1 MDKLS
6 EKIKG
11 MLDNRQSIFDISEY
25 FGGIIPMLNKCKKYP
40 DLYKRIINNLS
51 GSMSCWTYDGESGE
65 NHSFHLPFFITSKD
79 EDDGLHYYI
88 EVNVSIPEIT
98 STSEL
103 QIIVTWLKEFLADE
117 GSEVGT
123 YVDENLDNEMTWIN
137 ISHINGKRSNQF
149 EMIDIPTDNQF
160 MEVLPDKYFD

>member
-6 EKIKG
+6 EKIKV
-11 MLDNRQSIFDISEY
+11 MLDNNQSIFDISEY

-51 GSMSCWTYDGESGE
+51 GSISGWSYDSESEETYTW
-65 NHSFHLPFFITSKD
+65 HLPFFITSKD
-79 EDDGLHYYI
+79 EVDDLHYYI

-103 QIIVTWLKEFLADE
+103 QIIVTWLKEFLSDE
-117 GSEVGT
+117 GSEVGS
-123 YVDENLDNEMTWIN
+123 YVDENLDNEMTWIG
-137 ISHINGKRSNQF
+137 ISHINGKRSNQY
-149 EMIDIPTDNQF
+149 EMWKHPTDDEF
-160 MEVLPDKYFD
+160 IEVLPDKYFG

>member
-51 GSMSCWTYDGESGE
+51 GSISGWSYDSESEE
-65 NHSFHLPFFITSKD
+65 NYTWRLPFFITSK
-79 EDDGLHYYI
+79 EEHDDLHYFI

-117 GSEVGT
+117 GSEVGS

>member
-65 NHSFHLPFFITSKD
+65 NHSFHLPFFITSK
-79 EDDGLHYYI
+79 EEHDDLHYYI

-117 GSEVGT
+117 GSEVGS

-149 EMIDIPTDNQF
+149 EMWKHPTDNEF

>member
-65 NHSFHLPFFITSKD
+65 AISFHLPFFITSK
-79 EDDGLHYYI
+79 EEHDDSHYYI

-103 QIIVTWLKEFLADE
+103 QIIVTWLKEFLMDE
-117 GSEVGT
+117 GSEAGS
-123 YVDENLDNEMTWIN
+123 YVDENLDNDMTWIS

-149 EMIDIPTDNQF
+149 EMIDTPTDDEF

>member
-6 EKIKG
+6 EKIMG

-25 FGGIIPMLNKCKKYP
+25 FGGIIPMLNQCKKYP
-40 DLYKRIINNLS
+40 ELYRRIRNNLS

-65 NHSFHLPFFITSKD
+65 ANSFHLPFFITSKD
-79 EDDGLHYYI
+79 KDDDSHYHI
-88 EVNVSIPEIT
+88 GVNLLIPEIT
-98 STSEL
+98 PTSDL
-103 QIIVTWLKEFLADE
+103 QIIVTWLKEFLMDE
-117 GSEVGT
+117 GNEAGS
-123 YVDENLDNEMTWIN
+123 YVDENLDNEMTWIY

-149 EMIDIPTDNQF
+149 EMWKHPTDDEF